1 MKEQILN
8 NINLLNKEQQ
18 ENLLYLFN
26 ETNTDFFDEN
36 YKNIMESW
44 HEKNREFDIPNTFV
58 SISIN
63 GNSNYYSNTNVL
75 SKDTIFD
82 IASMSKIYTEF
93 ILFGVIEEYGLS
105 LQTKIKDIV
114 DLYKDLEDLT
124 LMDLISFNNTYKTK
138 IDTRECTNYEDA
150 INALRTAYIEEDKKG
165 YYLYTD
171 LPIMILTDILEEF
184 TGMKYKDLFNKYIIE
199 KYKFKHTYLEV
210 DNDKYLTNNKGYTND
225 PKANIMGGYYG
236 HCGVKTTADDLS
248 KFLDIVLSSKY
259 LNLYITPSETLD
271 KDGTIKKAKALI
283 GNSNLSVSND
293 NSLASIY
300 LPSNG
305 FAIQGSVRC
314 HAESCIFEI
323 YHKRFHV
330 VSCIFT
336 DLYTQ
341 IDNIHK
347 YEVNNNIK
355 ISGNYKLKNGRELI
369 TCDVRK
375 VLSYDNYYK
384 ELVNMV
390 GKMRIIELYNFI
402 NNK

>member
-1 MKEQILN
+1 MRF
-8 NINLLNKEQQ
+8 
-18 ENLLYLFN
+18 YFVVN
-26 ETNTDFFDEN
+26 ECD
-36 YKNIMESW
+36 
-44 HEKNREFDIPNTFV
+44 
-58 SISIN
+58 
-63 GNSNYYSNTNVL
+63 
-75 SKDTIFD
+75 
-82 IASMSKIYTEF
+82 
-93 ILFGVIEEYGLS
+93 
-105 LQTKIKDIV
+105 
-114 DLYKDLEDLT
+114 
-124 LMDLISFNNTYKTK
+124 
-138 IDTRECTNYEDA
+138 
-150 INALRTAYIEEDKKG
+150 
-165 YYLYTD
+165 
-171 LPIMILTDILEEF
+171 
-184 TGMKYKDLFNKYIIE
+184 
-199 KYKFKHTYLEV
+199 
-210 DNDKYLTNNKGYTND
+210 
-225 PKANIMGGYYG
+225 
-236 HCGVKTTADDLS
+236 
-248 KFLDIVLSSKY
+248 Y
-259 LNLYITPSETLD
+259 LNLFITPGETLD
-271 KDGTIKKAKALI
+271 RDGTIKKAKALI

-323 YHKRFHV
+323 DHKRFHV

-384 ELVNMV
+384 ELVNML
-390 GKMRIIELYNFI
+390 GKMIIIELYNFI

>member
-1 MKEQILN
+1 MKEEILK
-8 NINLLNKEQQ
+8 NIDLINKEQQ
-18 ENLLYLFN
+18 KNLLYLFN
-26 ETNTDFFDEN
+26 DKNVDFFKEN
-36 YKNIMESW
+36 YNSIMGKW
-44 HEKNREFDIPNTFV
+44 HTEYIDFDVPNTLV

-75 SKDTIFD
+75 LKDTIFD

-93 ILFGVIEEYGLS
+93 ILFSIIEEYGLS

-114 DLYKDLEDLT
+114 DIYNDLGNLT

-150 INALRTAYIEEDKKG
+150 IKALRTAYIEEDKKG

-171 LPIMILTDILEEF
+171 LPIMILTDILEEY
-184 TGMKYKDLFNKYIIE
+184 TKIKYKDLFEKYIIK
-199 KYKFKHTYLEV
+199 KYELQHTYLEI
-210 DNDKYLTNNKGYTND
+210 DSNKYLTNNKGYTND

-236 HCGVKTTADDLS
+236 HCGVKATADDLI
-248 KFLDIVLSSKY
+248 KFLNMVLSSNY
-259 LNLYITPSETLD
+259 LYLFTTQSKTLD
-271 KDGTIKKAKALI
+271 KDGTIKKSKALI
-283 GNSNLSVSND
+283 GNSNLSVSDD

-314 HAESCIFEI
+314 HAESCIFEVDGN
-323 YHKRFHV
+323 RFKV
-330 VSCIFT
+330 VTCIFT

-347 YEVNNNIK
+347 YEEKNNIK
-355 ISGNYKLKNGRELI
+355 ISQNYKLKNGKELI
-369 TCDVRK
+369 MCDIRK

-384 ELVNMV
+384 DLVNMV
-390 GKMRIIELYNFI
+390 GKMRIIELYDFL